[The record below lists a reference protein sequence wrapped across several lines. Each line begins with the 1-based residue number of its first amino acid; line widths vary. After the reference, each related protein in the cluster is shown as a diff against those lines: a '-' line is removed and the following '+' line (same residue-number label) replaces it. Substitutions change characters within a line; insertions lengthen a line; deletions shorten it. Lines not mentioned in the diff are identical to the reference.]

1 MKFLQV
7 KKPWHILD
15 SIEDFRTYTGRQTVD
30 AYYMYYLTKLFKQQ
44 YNVNNRYIK
53 QLQYLF
59 FKKIYRNNF
68 RGNLQ
73 LQPYQITM
81 YPYYQAL
88 KGVYLKDTIFHVQ
101 YSNQS
106 SYNGLVVLKKNFN
119 SKLLKNTK
127 FFKNES
133 LFYGGLNYI
142 FRPKVYKYGIQPR
155 INNLSENL
163 NALFKGTAS
172 FKNITW
178 LDQNKYKYLHL
189 NNFFFF

>member
-7 KKPWHILD
+7 RKPWHILD

-59 FKKIYRNNF
+59 FKKIFRNNF
-68 RGNLQ
+68 RNNLQ

-88 KGVYLKDTIFHVQ
+88 KGVYLKDTAFYSQ
-101 YSNQS
+101 YFSQND
-106 SYNGLVVLKKNFN
+106 YKGLVILKKNFD
-119 SKLLKNTK
+119 SKLLNNTK
-127 FFKNES
+127 NVNNKL

-142 FRPKVYKYGIQPR
+142 FRPNTYKYGVQPK
-155 INNLSENL
+155 ISSLTEKL
-163 NALFKGTAS
+163 NVLFKGTAS
-172 FKNITW
+172 FKNII
-178 LDQNKYKYLHL
+178 
-189 NNFFFF
+189 